1 MEENLKKKKN
11 TLKTKLVIIIFL
23 AIMILSCSENNPTE
37 PSSNGYWKQYLFE
50 DPYNNFVTNG
60 LAIDNQFYCTGMN
73 GISMFTDFETN
84 PQMKYIWYIST
95 GYDSKPII
103 SKKYTAFFKESS
115 ETNIGFSNYFTQDGN
130 VTSVSPASFGE
141 QFKDY
146 KFSFITTK
154 REFGAINNQNR
165 FVTTISNRSGM
176 VADTTYIVYA
186 DFDFNDGISI
196 SNTGF
201 WEIPSMISTPINE
214 KAFKSYNGKFY
225 ISYSREFSPN
235 NYFIEISENGEI
247 KEYINHFGASY
258 EHGVMSFFE
267 YKGYLCAQ
275 KGDFEMI
282 YSSDG
287 ENWQHMASLEPLI
300 SDFKEIGNYLF
311 IYLNDKIYCLGDNI
325 NELKLYQIPTENITG
340 RTISSINKFNDE
352 LIITTSNGIFHKSF
366 SEIMKDKELIR
377 GIN

>member
-115 ETNIGFSNYFTQDGN
+115 ETNIGFSNYITQDGN

-247 KEYINHFGASY
+247 N
-258 EHGVMSFFE
+258 
-267 YKGYLCAQ
+267 
-275 KGDFEMI
+275 
-282 YSSDG
+282 
-287 ENWQHMASLEPLI
+287 
-300 SDFKEIGNYLF
+300 
-311 IYLNDKIYCLGDNI
+311 
-325 NELKLYQIPTENITG
+325 
-340 RTISSINKFNDE
+340 
-352 LIITTSNGIFHKSF
+352 
-366 SEIMKDKELIR
+366 KELIPVFINKSYQPEVLYDNNAKNLLSKIDMLSLDLINGDLLNMDEKEYEIEAKLCWAMHHKSYKKHFLKNIYKYRLGSRMPLILNSIKNKNIFEKR
-377 GIN
+377 GSK